1 MTLPSDG
8 VRFFPFE
15 IIFLT
20 SCHNTE
26 KLLQAVG
33 ALNRALV
40 IKSEHPALHIRLV
53 DLKLRASA
61 FPQQPPAPI
70 GTIFVESVAKLT
82 PDDITLETFNSQYLQ
97 RNSSDPEA
105 LLAVAQVLKMLNT
118 PLAEIESTVF
128 GILGEDVDLD
138 IKVRGLIPIDELR
151 PIHAIS
157 IDSIVSRRLPYIG
170 QVFSC

>member
-1 MTLPSDG
+1 MLPSDG
-8 VRFFPFE
+8 VRFFPFM

-20 SCHNTE
+20 SCHNAE

-40 IKSEHPALHIRLV
+40 IRSEYPALHIRLV

-61 FPQQPPAPI
+61 LPQQPPAPI

-82 PDDITLETFNSQYLQ
+82 PDDITLETLNSQYLQ
-97 RNSSDPEA
+97 RNGSDPEA

-118 PLAEIESTVF
+118 PLPEIESTVF

-138 IKVRGLIPIDELR
+138 IKVRGPIYIYELGAT
-151 PIHAIS
+151 HATS
-157 IDSIVSRRLPYIG
+157 IDSTVSGRLPYIG